1 MKDFKWNIVYIS
13 QMLVIVAISGV
24 LLFKMGVFEDVKN
37 AMVPEVVAENVDE
50 NILDL
55 EENKI
60 AVSSEQLENIIEE
73 VKEEVV
79 EIKKDDYSF
88 EKISA
93 EELQA
98 IIDKYKDQTK
108 RMYTTTL
115 TSYNSE
121 PGQTDDSPCI
131 TASNLDVCERDF
143 EDIVATN
150 DLPFH
155 TKIMIPEY
163 FGERIFYVEDRM
175 NRRYTG
181 TGRIDIWL
189 KSKANSK
196 KWGIRQAKII
206 ILK

>member
-1 MKDFKWNIVYIS
+1 
-13 QMLVIVAISGV
+13 MLVIVAISGV

-37 AMVPEVVAENVDE
+37 AVVPEVVAENIDE
-50 NILDL
+50 NNILEF
-55 EENKI
+55 EESKI
-60 AVSSEQLENIIEE
+60 VVSSDVASEE
-73 VKEEVV
+73 LKEEVV
-79 EIKKDDYSF
+79 EVKKDDYSF
-88 EKISA
+88 EKISS